1 MLEITRSTPSELHL
15 SGHFDA
21 SQVGVASPFFD
32 GLAGSSV
39 IHFDNLTYISS
50 AGLSILLFTQQRL
63 AENGGALT
71 LAGLNPHIRMVF
83 EYAGFDQ
90 IFRID

>member
-1 MLEITRSTPSELHL
+1 MFEINQPSPTQLRL

-21 SQVGVASPFFD
+21 AQVDVASPFFD
-32 GLAGSSV
+32 GLTRSSV
-39 IHFDNLTYISS
+39 IHFEDLTYISS

-63 AENGGALT
+63 SETGDSLHLVGMT
-71 LAGLNPHIRMVF
+71 PHVKMVF

-90 IFRID
+90 IFEID